1 MDKVER
7 VERYLM
13 ACDPAISGSRGHDT
27 TFRVA
32 CTLLHG
38 FCLSPTEAFRLLKI
52 YNKKCE
58 PPWSDGELRHKILSA
73 AGVGSSKGRGYLLDA
88 DIPPLCSSPVPE
100 LGSSP
105 IPKWPAADLIMIERV
120 VGDGPGVYDFWESS
134 PVRWW
139 DSESHAEGIIDL
151 LFPGDPLLCCG
162 WSTRN
167 FETRK
172 RSAWRGLLSS
182 MPLITPN
189 PMVSQSGLTKEGKES
204 QHTLEAT
211 SKRIYQV
218 VEFDFSAVDRN
229 GTGYAPLLE
238 RWRADGISTL
248 DACAECLSL
257 YVTAYVGAVLG

>member
-139 DSESHAEGIIDL
+139 DSESHAEEIIDL

-189 PMVSQSGLTKEGKES
+189 PMVSQKRVDQGRQRKPAHTGGNQQAHLSSRRVRLQRSRS
-204 QHTLEAT
+204 QWHG
-211 SKRIYQV
+211 IC
-218 VEFDFSAVDRN
+218 
-229 GTGYAPLLE
+229 APARE
-238 RWRADGISTL
+238 VAS
-248 DACAECLSL
+248 
-257 YVTAYVGAVLG
+257 